1 MCVYIWLSISKQLT
15 FCRSFAIVRYIK
27 ITGSMLGME
36 REKKGSNDAGFSNK
50 LSRTSRMGSVRVLG
64 IWANFGGH
72 GVKQQYFYKA

>member
-1 MCVYIWLSISKQLT
+1 
-15 FCRSFAIVRYIK
+15 
-27 ITGSMLGME
+27 MLGME
-36 REKKGSNDAGFSNK
+36 REEKGSNDAGISNK